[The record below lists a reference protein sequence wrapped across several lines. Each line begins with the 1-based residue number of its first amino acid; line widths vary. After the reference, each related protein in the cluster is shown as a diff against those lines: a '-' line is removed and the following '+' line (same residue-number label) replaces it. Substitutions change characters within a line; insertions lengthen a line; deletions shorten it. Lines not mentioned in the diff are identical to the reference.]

1 MLLNSQLPANILI
14 NYFSPNTISSSAL
27 SNNNI
32 VLGSSSMINRA
43 GYYTV
48 ISIPVITYPLFEYS
62 LTFTLAKQSIDNFSN
77 IKISLFYNDNNTK
90 LNIIYKSWNLIID
103 SITLKQYKLSFK
115 FDIIRTVFI
124 KIESVNMTKKLII
137 KSLIL
142 TNNNINSSSLTTNS
156 NISWGYNVNTNC
168 NSLYQS
174 NIYFGT
180 NRKLEIDKLIYFG
193 NKNPDPTQIA
203 NDDYFYNLLNITY
216 IRYGT
221 FNDFYWFYSYSL
233 GNIFNVIEKNY
244 GFYNCACGANVL
256 EDINTGQF
264 NCALGN
270 KAGKNIYDGNYNLF
284 IGDSAGFGIK
294 NGDYNIGCGY
304 QSLYGN
310 FNGNHNIG
318 IGLNSGSASLS
329 DNNICIGAV
338 INYNTENKLIIGYI
352 DAGEANLNCIKIFE
366 NNSIYIGPIFYKIY
380 TYGRLYSISDI
391 RDKTNIKD
399 TLLGLDFINKLRP
412 VDFIYIKDKTN
423 KLHNGFIAQEIE
435 LLNDTFIKIDKNSEN
450 NKYFISYS
458 SFIAPIVKAIQEL
471 YIYRQ
476 NFRKKLLS
484 EIKMLS
490 DKISLLENKNIIN

>member
-1 MLLNSQLPANILI
+1 MLLNSPFPANFLI
-14 NYFSPNTISSSAL
+14 NYFIPNSISSSVL

-32 VLGSSSMINRA
+32 VLGSSAIINRA

-48 ISIPVITYPLFEYS
+48 ISIPIITYPLFEYS

-77 IKISLFYNDNNTK
+77 IKISLFYIDNNTK
-90 LNIIYKSWNLIID
+90 LNIIYKSWNLIVD

-115 FDIIRTVFI
+115 FDIIRTVLI
-124 KIESVNMTKKLII
+124 KIESVNMKKKLII
-137 KSLIL
+137 NSLIL

-174 NIYFGT
+174 NIYFGI

-193 NKNPDPTQIA
+193 NKIYDSILDEYTIS
-203 NDDYFYNLLNITY
+203 Y
-216 IRYGT
+216 IRYGPYNE
-221 FNDFYWFYSYSL
+221 FFWFYSYSL

-352 DAGEANLNCIKIFE
+352 DGGANLSCIQILE

-435 LLNDTFIKIDKNSEN
+435 LLNDTFINIDENSEN

-490 DKISLLENKNIIN
+490 DKISLLENKNIIY

>member
-1 MLLNSQLPANILI
+1 MLLNSPFPANILI
-14 NYFSPNTISSSAL
+14 NYFIPNTISSSAL

-32 VLGSSSMINRA
+32 VLGSSSIINRA

-48 ISIPVITYPLFEYS
+48 ISIPIITYPLFEYS

-77 IKISLFYNDNNTK
+77 IKISLFYIDNNTK
-90 LNIIYKSWNLIID
+90 LNIIYKSWNLIVD

-115 FDIIRTVFI
+115 FDIIRTVLI
-124 KIESVNMTKKLII
+124 KIESVNMKKKLII
-137 KSLIL
+137 NSLIL

-174 NIYFGT
+174 NIYFGI

-193 NKNPDPTQIA
+193 NKIYDSILDEYTIS
-203 NDDYFYNLLNITY
+203 Y
-216 IRYGT
+216 IRYGPYNE
-221 FNDFYWFYSYSL
+221 FFWFYSYSL

-264 NCALGN
+264 NCALGI

-284 IGDSAGFGIK
+284 IGDSSGFSTK
-294 NGDYNIGCGY
+294 NGNYNIGIGLE
-304 QSLYGN
+304 SLYGN
-310 FNGNHNIG
+310 VNGNHNIG
-318 IGLNSGSASLS
+318 IGRKAGSASLS

-352 DAGEANLNCIKIFE
+352 NGGANLSCIQILE

-435 LLNDTFIKIDKNSEN
+435 LLNDTFINIDENSEN

-490 DKISLLENKNIIN
+490 DKISLLENKNIIY

>member
-1 MLLNSQLPANILI
+1 MLLNSPLPANILI
-14 NYFSPNTISSSAL
+14 NYFIPNSISSSVL

-48 ISIPVITYPLFEYS
+48 ISIPVITYPMFEYS

-77 IKISLFYNDNNTK
+77 IKISLFNIDNNNK
-90 LNIIYKSWNLIID
+90 LNIIYKSWNLIVD

-168 NSLYQS
+168 KSLYQS
-174 NIYFGT
+174 NIYFGI

-193 NKNPDPTQIA
+193 NKIYDSILDEYTIS
-203 NDDYFYNLLNITY
+203 Y
-216 IRYGT
+216 IRYGPYNE
-221 FNDFYWFYSYSL
+221 FFWFYSYSL

-264 NCALGN
+264 NCALGI

-284 IGDSAGFGIK
+284 IGDSSGFSTK
-294 NGDYNIGCGY
+294 NGNYNIGIGLE
-304 QSLYGN
+304 SLYGN
-310 FNGNHNIG
+310 VNGNHNIG
-318 IGLNSGSASLS
+318 IGIKAGSASLS

-352 DAGEANLNCIKIFE
+352 NDGVNLSCIQILE

-490 DKISLLENKNIIN
+490 DKISLLENKNIIY